1 MSSFSDIFASIGGPA
16 RLAEAIG
23 IKPFHAQTMK
33 TRDSIPPEYWP
44 AIVSAAKKLGIEGIT
59 ADALMDIAAKTA
71 ARRKERAA
79 EGSEVA

>member
-1 MSSFSDIFASIGGPA
+1 
-16 RLAEAIG
+16 
-23 IKPFHAQTMK
+23 MK